1 VTDAPAI
8 ATDSEVRGRL
18 RRAVQSPSGVAV
30 LRVLREH
37 LGAPLTASTIA
48 RLGFVSTSAARDQ
61 AWRLARLGWARQ
73 TTVSTGSMPAM
84 AWEIT
89 PRGLAYCS
97 TELPERRVSH
107 A

>member
-1 VTDAPAI
+1 MNDAPTI

-37 LGAPLTASTIA
+37 LGAPLTASRIA
-48 RLGFVSTSAARDQ
+48 GLGFVSTTSARDQ

-97 TELPERRVSH
+97 TTTDRRVSH